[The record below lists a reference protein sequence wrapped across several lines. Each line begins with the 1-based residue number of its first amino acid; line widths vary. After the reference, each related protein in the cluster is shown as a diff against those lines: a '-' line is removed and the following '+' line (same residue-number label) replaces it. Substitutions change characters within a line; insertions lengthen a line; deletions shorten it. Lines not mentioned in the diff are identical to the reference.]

1 MSSPLLFIERDLRE
15 KLRDAKEAVSG
26 AVSGAVGFFST
37 PNVLYAGAV
46 GTILLQDP
54 RVYDAIAG
62 LAKTIGEQLGVPGC
76 TVVTPTVAAR
86 TRALLESALR
96 SPQLS
101 AVFMMLLQT
110 VHHAKSMRAVEGALS
125 AVPSAPP
132 QTVVG

>member
-1 MSSPLLFIERDLRE
+1 MSASMLLLERELKE
-15 KLRDAKEAVSG
+15 KLRGARG
-26 AVSGAVGFFST
+26 AVSGALSGTVGFFST

-110 VHHAKSMRAVEGALS
+110 VHHAKSMRAVEGALG
-125 AVPSAPP
+125 AAPSAPP
-132 QTVVG
+132 QTAAA